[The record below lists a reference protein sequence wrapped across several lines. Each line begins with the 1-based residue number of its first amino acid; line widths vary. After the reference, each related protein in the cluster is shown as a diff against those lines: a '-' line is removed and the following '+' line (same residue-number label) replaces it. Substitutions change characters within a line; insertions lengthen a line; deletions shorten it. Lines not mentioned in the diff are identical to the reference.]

1 MAGSTSRRSQLAVT
15 IERQNVIAP
24 DTGAITMRVAM
35 SDPIDIAID
44 KVGRLV
50 IPKEI
55 REEAGIEPGMP
66 LTISCREGRIEI
78 EPKRRP
84 IRIEKKGRL
93 QIAVSVEAGEPLT
106 RAAVKS
112 AQTRARRDAEES

>member
-1 MAGSTSRRSQLAVT
+1 MTD
-15 IERQNVIAP
+15 ER
-24 DTGAITMRVAM
+24 GALTMRVAM
-35 SDPIDIAID
+35 SDPIDITID

-66 LTISCREGRIEI
+66 LAISCREGRIEI

-93 QIAVSVEAGEPLT
+93 QIAVSVETGAPLT
-106 RAAVKS
+106 RDDVKTT
-112 AQTRARRDAEES
+112 QRRSRHEGEE

>member
-1 MAGSTSRRSQLAVT
+1 MRRT
-15 IERQNVIAP
+15 
-24 DTGAITMRVAM
+24 M
-35 SDPIDIAID
+35 SDPIEITID
-44 KVGRLV
+44 KVGRVV

-93 QIAVSVEAGEPLT
+93 QIAVSVDPGAVLT
-106 RAAVKS
+106 RDDVKLTQRRS
-112 AQTRARRDAEES
+112 RNEGARNEGETQ